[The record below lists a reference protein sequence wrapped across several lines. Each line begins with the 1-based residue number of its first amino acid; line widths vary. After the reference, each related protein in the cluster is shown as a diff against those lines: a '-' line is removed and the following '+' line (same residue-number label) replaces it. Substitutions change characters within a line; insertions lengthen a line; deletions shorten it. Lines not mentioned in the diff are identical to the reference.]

1 MQLQKEKMK
10 TETIIL
16 AIAILFTGLMAGIF
30 FTWSNAVKP
39 GIGKLSDLEYL
50 RSLQSM
56 NRVILNK
63 AFIGIFLGA
72 IIAVALVPIFHFK
85 ITPNSIFWLLLLALV
100 TYWIGVF
107 GVTVF
112 GNIPLNEILDKINLE
127 SITLEEIKALRT
139 SIEVKWNNLNL
150 IRSISSGITFLL
162 LIVSSLFL
170 NK

>member
-1 MQLQKEKMK
+1 MLCLRLLDSS
-10 TETIIL
+10 TVR
-16 AIAILFTGLMAGIF
+16 IANIRGHLIF
-30 FTWSNAVKP
+30 
-39 GIGKLSDLEYL
+39 
-50 RSLQSM
+50 Q
-56 NRVILNK
+56 
-63 AFIGIFLGA
+63 
-72 IIAVALVPIFHFK
+72 FHFK
-85 ITPNSIFWLLLLALV
+85 IAPNSIFWLLLLALV

-127 SITLEEIKALRT
+127 SITLEEIKTLRI

>member
-1 MQLQKEKMK
+1 MK

-16 AIAILFTGLMAGIF
+16 ATAILLTGLMAGIF

-50 RSLQSM
+50 RALQSM

-72 IIAVALVPIFHFK
+72 VIAVALVPIFHFK
-85 ITPNSIFWLLLLALV
+85 LSPDNIFWIFILALV

-107 GVTVF
+107 GITVF
-112 GNIPLNEILDKINLE
+112 GNIPLNEKLDKTNLE
-127 SITLEEIKALRT
+127 SISTQKIKVLRR
-139 SIEVKWNNLNL
+139 SIEFKWNNLNL
-150 IRSISSGITFLL
+150 IRSISSGITFAL
-162 LIVSSLFL
+162 LIISYLFI
-170 NK
+170 KG

>member
-1 MQLQKEKMK
+1 MQTK
-10 TETIIL
+10 TIVL
-16 AIAILFTGLMAGIF
+16 AFAILLIGIMAGIF

-39 GIGKLSDLEYL
+39 GIGKLSDIEYL
-50 RSLQSM
+50 RALQAM

-72 IIAVALVPIFHFK
+72 VIAVTVVPIAHFK
-85 ITPNSIFWLLLLALV
+85 LFPDNIFWLFIITLA

-107 GVTVF
+107 GVTVL
-112 GNIPLNEILDKINLE
+112 GNVPLNELLDEINLE

-150 IRSISSGITFLL
+150 IRSISSGITFVL
-162 LIVSSLFL
+162 LIISYLFI
-170 NK
+170 KI

>member
-1 MQLQKEKMK
+1 MQTK
-10 TETIIL
+10 TIVL
-16 AIAILFTGLMAGIF
+16 AFAILLIGIMAGIF

-39 GIGKLSDLEYL
+39 GIGKLSDIEYL
-50 RSLQSM
+50 RALQAM

-72 IIAVALVPIFHFK
+72 IIAVTVVPIAHFK
-85 ITPNSIFWLLLLALV
+85 LFPDNIFWLFIITLA

-107 GVTVF
+107 GVTVL
-112 GNIPLNEILDKINLE
+112 GNVPLNELLDEINLE

-150 IRSISSGITFLL
+150 IRSISSGITFVL
-162 LIVSSLFL
+162 LIISYLFI
-170 NK
+170 KI